1 MKLIEINPK
10 LLRDNPQNPRRTT
23 AGAEADAV
31 LLANVQAVGILQP
44 PTAREIDGK
53 VVLIAGHRRRD
64 AAVAAKLPLIHVLIR
79 EEADDAVP
87 GADGVRSLA
96 ENTVRAG
103 MGPVDQWR
111 AIEAL
116 VSEDWTE
123 EAIGTALNMP
133 VRRIRMLRHMTH
145 ILPAMLTQMARGDM
159 PNEQQLRTIGL
170 ASAEEQASVWK
181 GQKPKKN
188 ERANWNMVAHGLD
201 KRRIPYATARFGEA
215 EREAFN
221 VTWHDDLFAPAG
233 TESRFTTDVEAFA
246 QAQLSWLENNLPA
259 KGVLLDVDQW
269 GSPSLPPRAQ
279 RSWNSKP
286 GKDDL
291 VGCYL
296 NPRSFEV
303 EQVLYRMPEVAP
315 RRDAAGAGTGED
327 YTAPKAVRPD
337 LTQKGEAM
345 VGDLRTEA
353 LHKALGSAEISDHAL
368 IGLLVLALAGQNVS
382 VRSGAKGDDIGSGQ
396 RGSLAASITE
406 GGVLTADPE
415 TLRAAARGMLRQALS
430 CRVGFSSSGMVARV
444 AGIAVDADAY
454 LPTTATEEFLGNL
467 SKAAI
472 ERIASAN
479 HVLPRNTGK
488 ATRAALVDAKKG
500 TTFLHPLVRFGFTE
514 EERREAEKACAR
526 DAEYAALRRDG
537 VACGG
542 GEEDAGGDEDTV
554 EGPEHLMDA
563 DEDAAEAPMPPPG
576 DAHAPEAH
584 AL

>member
-10 LLRDNPQNPRRTT
+10 LLRDNPHNPRRTT

-44 PTAREIDGK
+44 PTAREVDGK

-79 EEADDAVP
+79 EDTDDAVP

-103 MGPVDQWR
+103 MGPVDQWH

-145 ILPAMLTQMARGDM
+145 LLPAMLTQMARGDM

-181 GQKPKKN
+181 AQKPKKN
-188 ERANWNMVAHGLD
+188 ERANWHMVAHGLD
-201 KRRIPYATARFGEA
+201 KRRIPYTAAKFGEA

-246 QAQLSWLENNLPA
+246 QAQLSWLENNMPA
-259 KGVLLDVDQW
+259 RGVLLEVDQW
-269 GSPSLPPRAQ
+269 GSPSQPPRAQ

-296 NPRSFEV
+296 NPRTFEV

-315 RRDAAGAGTGED
+315 RRDATGSGTGED

-337 LTQKGEAM
+337 LTQKGGAM

-353 LHKALGSAEISDHAL
+353 LHVAFQDAEISDHAL

-406 GGVLTADPE
+406 GGVLTGDPE

-454 LPTTATEEFLGNL
+454 LPNTATEEFFGNL

-472 ERIASAN
+472 ERLASAN

-514 EERREAEKACAR
+514 EERREAEKARAR
-526 DAEYAALRRDG
+526 EAEYAALRRGDHTANEDSTEDEAG
-537 VACGG
+537 VESSEYPLDTDE
-542 GEEDAGGDEDTV
+542 EEDTGAG
-554 EGPEHLMDA
+554 A
-563 DEDAAEAPMPPPG
+563 MPPPG
-576 DAHAPEAH
+576 EAGAPAAHAV
-584 AL
+584 